1 MRFGMVGLGRM
12 GSGLARRA
20 VSAGHKCVGFDPDET
35 SVAAAAQWGVDGA
48 GSLADLV
55 ADLPSPRV
63 IWLMIPDSVTGSVI
77 AELAGL
83 LSSGDILIDGGNSN
97 FRDTIERAETLATT
111 GIHFVDIGTSGGVHG
126 VERGFCLMVG
136 GDSGVFEVIEP
147 LLQALAPGVETA
159 MRTPGKT
166 GDPSPA
172 EQGYLR
178 CGPSG
183 SGHFAKMIHN
193 GIEYGMMASLAEGLN
208 ILGTA
213 SSGDAPYNRFDFD
226 LPALTELWRRGSVVS
241 SWLLDLTAAS
251 LAADPS
257 QKGFSGHVS
266 DSGEGRWTVQA
277 AVDLGV
283 PAHAL
288 TAALFDRYS
297 SRGNAAPAN
306 KLLSAMRAQ
315 FGGHVEP
322 KDEE

>member
-1 MRFGMVGLGRM
+1 MRFGIVGLGRM

-20 VSAGHKCVGFDPDET
+20 VGAGHECIGFDPDGA

-48 GSLADLV
+48 SSLADLV
-55 ADLPSPRV
+55 ADLPSPRI
-63 IWLMIPDSVTGSVI
+63 IWLMIPASTTGSVI
-77 AELAGL
+77 AELADL
-83 LSSGDILIDGGNSN
+83 LSIGDILIDGGNSY
-97 FRDTIERAETLATT
+97 FRDTIGRAERLAAA
-111 GIHFVDIGTSGGVHG
+111 GVHFVDIGTSGGVHG
-126 VERGFCLMVG
+126 AERGFCLMVG
-136 GDSGVFEVIEP
+136 CESEVFEVVEP
-147 LLQALAPGVETA
+147 LLQALAPGVGVVT
-159 MRTPGKT
+159 RTPGNT
-166 GDPSPA
+166 GEPRPA

-178 CGPSG
+178 CGPAG
-183 SGHFAKMIHN
+183 AGHFAKMIHN

-213 SSGDAPYNRFDFD
+213 STGNAPYNRFDFD

-257 QKGFSGHVS
+257 QQGFSGRVS
-266 DSGEGRWTVQA
+266 DSGEGRWTVQS

-297 SRGNAAPAN
+297 SRGNATTAN